1 MRFRTTT
8 VQCIFFNGLLFSAS
22 VVGFHLFQIFFMAKN
37 GTDVT
42 PACWT
47 ELEKPDSNL
56 CDTLVGDQSASND

>member
-1 MRFRTTT
+1 
-8 VQCIFFNGLLFSAS
+8 
-22 VVGFHLFQIFFMAKN
+22 MAKN